1 MLLKDNWYVVAWSA
15 ELEPGATLARRV
27 CNQAL
32 VLLRTATG
40 AIAALVLLRHKLRC
54 VLREVMRAQQGHLDR
69 VGASAMT
76 MRRRK
81 VAIEFGI

>member
-40 AIAALVLLRHKLRC
+40 AIAALAGC
-54 VLREVMRAQQGHLDR
+54 
-69 VGASAMT
+69 
-76 MRRRK
+76 
-81 VAIEFGI
+81 